1 MLNNSILKNYNI
13 MCINRQHDEKIKDI
27 NFQFN
32 EGLMSEIENK
42 YQYANG

>member
-1 MLNNSILKNYNI
+1 MKNEI
-13 MCINRQHDEKIKDI
+13 EKIKDI